1 MFVVFSVYE
10 YQPLFQHD
18 SEEFCK
24 ELVKL
29 HNNTDI
35 SDKDISKMFPK
46 NDLLKSTKKS
56 ISEKESVIASLKS
69 LIKLNVNIP
78 SNQSTLHKMRNEL
91 KDLNRQL
98 HELNYEY
105 DSFKKSSIK
114 SFSKNPDMN
123 KVLKILSDEGEIYY
137 DVIKTFED
145 YCNSNSYKL

>member
-69 LIKLNVNIP
+69 LIKLNVNIFF
-78 SNQSTLHKMRNEL
+78 NQFTLQKTQNDL

-98 HELNYEY
+98 HELNCEY
-105 DSFKKSSIK
+105 DNFKKSSVK
-114 SFSKNPDMN
+114 SFSENPDVN

-137 DVIKTFED
+137 DIVKTFDD